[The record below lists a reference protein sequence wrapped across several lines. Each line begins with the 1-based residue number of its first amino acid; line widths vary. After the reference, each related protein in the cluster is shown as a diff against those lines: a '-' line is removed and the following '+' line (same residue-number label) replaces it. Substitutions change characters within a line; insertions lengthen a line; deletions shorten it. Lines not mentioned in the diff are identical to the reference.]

1 MPSALETLIKIL
13 KLERDQGAKN
23 TAVVGGLSAYSET
36 WEQQAREQARRPRH
50 QILIDEIVDSLA
62 EYDGID
68 TEEARIERINYLLDR
83 VVDRQKAPPKY
94 QNRLGEWKSKMQTRS
109 DSPPRRSSGPP
120 RRDHV
125 DRRPARQSRDG
136 GRNRFHAYDSAS
148 YDEDFTRGP
157 SQVRLDIPP
166 MPTLDRPPRQP
177 RDEQSLDAQL
187 TILDDMDSPTTEVK
201 GIGKVYAELLQQ
213 LNLLTIRDLLY
224 SLPRDYV
231 DFTELVAIRDLKADQ
246 TANVIAT
253 VTHVS
258 AVAGNAGRKDIVVEV
273 SDATATMSIRFFSQ
287 PFLSAKLRRGM
298 QLLLR
303 GKVRYFRD
311 MAQMAN
317 PEWEEL
323 DLENLR
329 NVGIVP
335 VYRMTQGL
343 RLRHF
348 RRTMKA
354 VTDAWESKI
363 PDPLPLPVLERNDLA
378 DLGWA
383 IKQAHFPKGID
394 HMCHAKRRLAFDH
407 LLMLQLALLG
417 KRRAWQSVPGPQLNV
432 DKDFVKKFIE
442 DVFPFDLTGAQ
453 MRAVSDLQ
461 QDLASSLPMNRLLQG
476 DVGSGK
482 TAVALI
488 ALAIAFA
495 NGKQS
500 VLMAPTGI
508 LAEQHYRAVCDTFA
522 RMSGEKKPNVTLL
535 TSALN
540 AAERDSAYRG
550 IADGAIDIVVGTHA
564 LIQENLEFED
574 LAVAVIDE
582 QQRFGVEQRSRLR
595 GKGGNPHL
603 LVMSATPFPRTLA
616 LTYFADLDLTI
627 IDDKPAGRK
636 EIKTWVIDP
645 AARERLNGFVV
656 EQLEQG
662 RQAFYIHPLVE
673 KSETVETAAAVEA
686 YEQLS
691 QVFYRFRV
699 CLLHGRMNAAEKDEL
714 MSDFA
719 AGKYDVMVTTS
730 VAEVG
735 VDAPNASVIVIDGA
749 NRFGLAS
756 LHQFRGR
763 VGRADHQSY
772 CFLIPDSSTEISID
786 RIRAVQA
793 GDLSASDLSIAEQ
806 RLAALEETNDGFVL
820 ADRDWQLRGT
830 GELIGTRQ
838 SGRFKLDLL
847 DPAFA
852 DLAATAQQEAL
863 TLYEEDPALKQPE
876 HRLLARFVRQHY
888 PVAGDF
894 S

>member
-1 MPSALETLIKIL
+1 
-13 KLERDQGAKN
+13 
-23 TAVVGGLSAYSET
+23 
-36 WEQQAREQARRPRH
+36 
-50 QILIDEIVDSLA
+50 
-62 EYDGID
+62 
-68 TEEARIERINYLLDR
+68 
-83 VVDRQKAPPKY
+83 
-94 QNRLGEWKSKMQTRS
+94 
-109 DSPPRRSSGPP
+109 
-120 RRDHV
+120 
-125 DRRPARQSRDG
+125 
-136 GRNRFHAYDSAS
+136 
-148 YDEDFTRGP
+148 
-157 SQVRLDIPP
+157 
-166 MPTLDRPPRQP
+166 
-177 RDEQSLDAQL
+177 
-187 TILDDMDSPTTEVK
+187 
-201 GIGKVYAELLQQ
+201 
-213 LNLLTIRDLLY
+213 
-224 SLPRDYV
+224 
-231 DFTELVAIRDLKADQ
+231 
-246 TANVIAT
+246 
-253 VTHVS
+253 
-258 AVAGNAGRKDIVVEV
+258 
-273 SDATATMSIRFFSQ
+273 
-287 PFLSAKLRRGM
+287 
-298 QLLLR
+298 
-303 GKVRYFRD
+303 
-311 MAQMAN
+311 
-317 PEWEEL
+317 
-323 DLENLR
+323 
-329 NVGIVP
+329 
-335 VYRMTQGL
+335 
-343 RLRHF
+343 
-348 RRTMKA
+348 
-354 VTDAWESKI
+354 
-363 PDPLPLPVLERNDLA
+363 
-378 DLGWA
+378 
-383 IKQAHFPKGID
+383 
-394 HMCHAKRRLAFDH
+394 
-407 LLMLQLALLG
+407 
-417 KRRAWQSVPGPQLNV
+417 
-432 DKDFVKKFIE
+432 
-442 DVFPFDLTGAQ
+442 
-453 MRAVSDLQ
+453 
-461 QDLASSLPMNRLLQG
+461 MNRLLQG

-540 AAERDSAYRG
+540 AAERDSAYHG

-673 KSETVETAAAVEA
+673 KSETVETAAAVDA

-749 NRFGLAS
+749 NRFGLAQ

-852 DLAATAQQEAL
+852 ELAATAQQEAL